1 LCRFVEE
8 EKIQLKTKLD
18 KFKTKNAKGVL
29 SLLAGNTIAQVIMVA
44 GGLILASLYG
54 PEASGT
60 YNVFLSFVAI
70 LSILT
75 TFRLENIFVISKSS
89 KAIRNLFTV
98 LLLLSTIVTV
108 VFFLG
113 YAAVE
118 EIFSLKTSLFIV
130 FLSCVA
136 GLFTAWNNV
145 QNSLFTK
152 YKFFKSIST
161 GFVINALFSVLFQF
175 IFYAMGYKE
184 TGLIYGTI
192 FGTILSCAYYF
203 SITKGRFSSINF
215 ALAQQTILSNKEII
229 KYTLPSESLNAIANN
244 LMPILLAVY
253 FLKEDVGFYGNAAK
267 VLVVPLTL
275 LSNSMSKVFF
285 QKSAGMIDHR
295 AHQLYDLSKKIILYN
310 VAAIT
315 VFLLLMNFVGIFI
328 LEWILGP
335 EWKGLHIMTWI
346 LSFWILCRSA
356 MNPIQ
361 QIVVVIK
368 KNHYAFYFNIYLVL
382 VTIATCIIGGLNKNL
397 LLTLSL
403 YSFFAGIGYLIQLY
417 FVMKELK
424 RYKKSN

>member
-1 LCRFVEE
+1 M
-8 EKIQLKTKLD
+8 
-18 KFKTKNAKGVL
+18 
-29 SLLAGNTIAQVIMVA
+29 LAGNTIAQVIMLV
-44 GGLILASLYG
+44 GGLELARIYG
-54 PEASGT
+54 PEASGI
-60 YNVFLSFVAI
+60 YNAFLGFVAI

-89 KAIRNLFTV
+89 KAIRNLFTT
-98 LLLLSTIVTV
+98 LLLISTV
-108 VFFLG
+108 VTTIFFLG
-113 YAAVE
+113 YAVLE
-118 EIFSLKTSLFIV
+118 EIFTFKTSLFIV
-130 FLSCVA
+130 LLSCIA

-161 GFVINALFSVLFQF
+161 GFVINAVFSVLFQF
-175 IFYAMGYKE
+175 IFYWMGYKE

-192 FGTILSCAYYF
+192 FGTVLSCAYYF
-203 SITKGRFSSINF
+203 SITKGRFTSIDF
-215 ALAQQTILSNKEII
+215 DLAKKTITNNKEII

-244 LMPILLAVY
+244 LMTILMLFY
-253 FLKEDVGFYGNAAK
+253 FTKEDAGFFGNASK
-267 VLVVPLTL
+267 VLVVPLIL
-275 LSNSMSKVFF
+275 LSNSMAKVFF
-285 QKSAGMIDHR
+285 QKSAGMMEHR
-295 AHQLYDLSKKIILYN
+295 AHQLYDLSKKVILYN
-310 VAAIT
+310 VGAIAL
-315 VFLLLMNFVGIFI
+315 FLLLMNFVGIFI

-368 KNHYAFYFNIYLVL
+368 KNHYALYFNIYLVFI
-382 VTIATCIIGGLNKNL
+382 TIATCVIGGLNKNI

-403 YSFFAGIGYLIQLY
+403 YSFFAGIGYLVQLY

-424 RYKKSN
+424 RYKK